1 MHPHEFGFP
10 DEPPPRKKFSIYAA
24 KHLPTGEQLASA
36 ARELNAFPEVIR
48 SGIHCD
54 IHAAYWWAR
63 VRFKT
68 KCSRTWLPAYAR
80 EIESKTGIRFD
91 QNQSQF
97 DL

>member
-1 MHPHEFGFP
+1 MHPDELPFY
-10 DEPPPRKKFSIYAA
+10 DEPTPRTKFKIYSA
-24 KHLPTGEQLASA
+24 KHSPTEEQLASA
-36 ARELNAFPEVIR
+36 AGELNALPEVIK

-80 EIESKTGIRFD
+80 KIESKTGIRFD